1 MSHNCSLPW
10 RVWRMRPWNT
20 NPLMRA
26 SDRWESVLRVLV
38 VVLLLLAVPVAAA
51 VGTETYTRSAA
62 HISVANASKTTV
74 QATVL
79 TAPKE
84 VQPAGPA
91 QPASFESQVQ
101 WQHDG
106 NLATGTI
113 EIRHDTKVGD
123 TVQIWVGPDGLVTD
137 PPRQPEMAM
146 WDGVGTGVAL
156 LMGAGLGVLALL
168 WCVTQLL
175 ERLHAARWE
184 AELRGL
190 GRPIGT

>member
-1 MSHNCSLPW
+1 MSHNCSLLW

-26 SDRWESVLRVLV
+26 SDRWESVLHVLV

-74 QATVL
+74 HATVL

-84 VQPAGPA
+84 VQPAGPV
-91 QPASFESQVQ
+91 QPARFESQVQ
-101 WQHDG
+101 WQRDG

-113 EIRHDTKVGD
+113 EIRRDTKAGD
-123 TVQIWVGPDGLVTD
+123 TVQLWVGPDGLVTD

-156 LMGAGLGVLALL
+156 LMGAGFGVFALF
-168 WCVTQLL
+168 WCVTQAL